1 MGMIASLLTRHAMA
15 AYLTGL
21 LAISAWG
28 LYQSHQL
35 DKAKTARDM
44 ATAQK
49 ESWQAEAE
57 KMQLELAH
65 TRVLLRTCT
74 SAVESIRQ
82 EAVNRARAAKEARDK
97 AEALARERDAA
108 VTRWRA
114 SQGAS
119 CNDAMPMVREALVA
133 SGPTR

>member
-1 MGMIASLLTRHAMA
+1 MIAPILAKPAMA
-15 AYLTGL
+15 AYLAGL
-21 LAISAWG
+21 LAIGAWG

-35 DKAKTARDM
+35 GRAEMARDM
-44 ATAQK
+44 AKAQA
-49 ESWQAEAE
+49 EGWQAETE
-57 KMQLELAH
+57 KYQLELAH

-82 EAVNRARAAKEARDK
+82 EAANRARAAKEARER

-114 SQGAS
+114 SAGAS
-119 CNDAMPMVREALVA
+119 CVEAMPMVREAL
-133 SGPTR
+133 GL

>member
-1 MGMIASLLTRHAMA
+1 MI

-21 LAISAWG
+21 LAVGAWG

-35 DKAKTARDM
+35 GRAEMARDM
-44 ATAQK
+44 AKVQRDQ
-49 ESWQAEAE
+49 WQSEAE
-57 KMQLELAH
+57 KVQLELAQ

-82 EAVNRARAAKEARDK
+82 EAANRARAAKEARDK

-114 SQGAS
+114 SVGAS
-119 CNDAMPMVREALVA
+119 CNDAMPMVREALKL
-133 SGPTR
+133 